1 MLKSIT
7 VFCGSIS
14 ECPKP
19 YHDMADRVGRVIA
32 RQGRKL
38 VYGSG
43 CRGLMGEVAKG
54 AQAEGGYVIGINAQR
69 FAGSKYALDV
79 DEYIVMPTMQD
90 RKVELIRLGE
100 GCIALPGGIG
110 TLDEITEIFS
120 LAQLGIADKPFGILN
135 MDHFFDGFLMQVER
149 AHRDGFLR
157 EKDWKRLHVA
167 EDIETLLQ
175 MLDEDAAARQEAEQ

>member
-1 MLKSIT
+1 MMRES
-7 VFCGSIS
+7 
-14 ECPKP
+14 
-19 YHDMADRVGRVIA
+19 DA
-32 RQGRKL
+32 L
-38 VYGSG
+38 V
-43 CRGLMGEVAKG
+43 V
-54 AQAEGGYVIGINAQR
+54 
-69 FAGSKYALDV
+69 
-79 DEYIVMPTMQD
+79 
-90 RKVELIRLGE
+90 
-100 GCIALPGGIG
+100 LPGGIG

-175 MLDEDAAARQEAEQ
+175 MLDEDAGARQEAEQ

>member
-14 ECPKP
+14 ECPLS
-19 YHDMADRVGRVIA
+19 YHTMADQVGRLIA
-32 RQGRKL
+32 RQGRTL

-43 CRGLMGEVAKG
+43 ARGLMGEVAKG

-79 DEYIVMPTMQD
+79 DEYIVMPTMQE

-110 TLDEITEIFS
+110 TLDELTEIFS

-135 MDHFFDGFLMQVER
+135 KDHFFDGFLMQVER
-149 AHRDGFLR
+149 AYQDGFLR

-175 MLDEDAAARQEAEQ
+175 MLDADERVSQEEQK

>member
-14 ECPKP
+14 DCPQP
-19 YHDMADRVGRVIA
+19 YHAMADHVGRVIA
-32 RQGRKL
+32 SQGRTL

-43 CRGLMGEVAKG
+43 SRGLMGEVAKG

-69 FAGSKYALDV
+69 FVGSKHTLDI
-79 DEYIVMPTMQD
+79 DEYIVKPTMQD

-120 LAQLGIADKPFGILN
+120 LAQLGIADKPFGLLN
-135 MDHFFDGFLMQVER
+135 VDHFFDGFIMQVER

-157 EKDWKRLHVA
+157 EKDWKRLHVD
-167 EDIETLLQ
+167 EDIETLLAL
-175 MLDEDAAARQEAEQ
+175 LDSDADSRQEGNA